1 MCIIKI
7 IIKNWFDKV
16 MFKWLKNKL
25 IDILIYCMNVEN
37 VIIIRDKDWVFKNIN
52 FKILNVFVVIVDDKY
67 IKLFC
72 FDVNIN

>member
-1 MCIIKI
+1 
-7 IIKNWFDKV
+7 

-72 FDVNIN
+72 FDVKKFWMFLLWF